1 MIEWGIFIFS
11 YNNYGVNDNN
21 NNNNNNLKILNYY
34 VLLFVINIVN
44 INFGYEINYG
54 IKRLRS
60 LKKFLP
66 NIAIINYILIIT
78 IAILI
83 LFFTYS
89 LVFAQDVP
97 FSMAI
102 KINAFILV
110 SLTLLGSFYLI
121 TVYCIYVYYCY
132 IDIYKLKIEC
142 NIFSLL
148 SSKELL
154 IPNKIFSLALN
165 TYWINIA
172 SYLVLVTYHGMVI
185 YGYPNIILYITERKD
200 DDKSLA
206 SIWVLYIGILI
217 IGYFLF
223 SFCPSKIIINKASHV
238 KALMIRK
245 LCKKRPIYP
254 NCNHCKIC
262 L

>member
-1 MIEWGIFIFS
+1 MDS
-11 YNNYGVNDNN
+11 
-21 NNNNNNLKILNYY
+21 
-34 VLLFVINIVN
+34 
-44 INFGYEINYG
+44 
-54 IKRLRS
+54 
-60 LKKFLP
+60 
-66 NIAIINYILIIT
+66 A
-78 IAILI
+78 
-83 LFFTYS
+83 FFTYS

-97 FSMAI
+97 FSMTI

-110 SLTLLGSFYLI
+110 SLTLSGSFYLI
-121 TVYCIYVYYCY
+121 SVYCIYVYHCY

-154 IPNKIFSLALN
+154 KSNKIFSLALN

-172 SYLVLVTYHGMVI
+172 SYLVLVTYHGMLI
-185 YGYPNIILYITERKD
+185 KGYPNIISYIIENKA

-206 SIWVLYIGILI
+206 SIWILYIGILI

-223 SFCPSKIIINKASHV
+223 SFCPSKIIINKTSHV

-245 LCKKRPIYP
+245 LCKEKAAISEIHSLQNVTISYNENYNHRFISSIVTILPIF
-254 NCNHCKIC
+254 ISIMQ
-262 L
+262 LR